1 MKPIVFLPE
10 AEQELLEAAYY
21 YQLQS
26 SGLSIDYLCN
36 RLNELFNLLQRHQI
50 PGQLLKAN

>member
-26 SGLSIDYLCN
+26 QGLSIDYLCN

>member
-26 SGLSIDYLCN
+26 
-36 RLNELFNLLQRHQI
+36 
-50 PGQLLKAN
+50 